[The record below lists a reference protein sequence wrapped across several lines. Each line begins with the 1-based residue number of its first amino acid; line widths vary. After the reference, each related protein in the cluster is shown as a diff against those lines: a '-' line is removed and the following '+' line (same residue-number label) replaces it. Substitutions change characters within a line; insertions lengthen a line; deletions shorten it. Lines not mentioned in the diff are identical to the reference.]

1 MTESQ
6 MRAMIELH
14 RKAEKAF
21 RQYGKTA
28 DAESAKK
35 HRLALEAKLPK
46 AER

>member
-28 DAESAKK
+28 DADSAK
-35 HRLALEAKLPK
+35 RLRMELEAKLEK
-46 AER
+46 TSK